1 MKLRFFLSKNRALD
15 LKQNM
20 TVQATLPISSAGLR
34 CALQCS
40 EGTWG
45 LQCNQT
51 CSCLNSATCQAHTG
65 TCLCKPGFWGAQC
78 QHSEYIL
85 YIPVH
90 SSIPVSLRAPVTLEL
105 VQTVLS
111 SLQCVV
117 LVSLERGAAV
127 TVHHVYMPPPA
138 IT

>member
-15 LKQNM
+15 LKQHM

-78 QHSEYIL
+78 QHSEYI
-85 YIPVH
+85 YTCASISVSE
-90 SSIPVSLRAPVTLEL
+90 SSGHIRAGLDSAL
-105 VQTVLS
+105 FS